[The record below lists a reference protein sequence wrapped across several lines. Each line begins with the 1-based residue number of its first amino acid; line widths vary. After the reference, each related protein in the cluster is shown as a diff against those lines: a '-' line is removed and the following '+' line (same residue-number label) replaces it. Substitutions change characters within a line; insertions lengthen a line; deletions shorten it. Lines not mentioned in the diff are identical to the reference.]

1 MTQTKRLGVLVVE
14 SDPLLLLFASDAAAD
29 AGLIPYEA
37 RDSARA
43 LQILNQDEV
52 DDLGTLFVDTDLVQR
67 ADGMDLA
74 WTVHRLRPDIR
85 IVVTSAGRMPDRKA
99 MPPGCIYVGKPYN
112 IYDLMSLLREA
123 FSASVD

>member
-1 MTQTKRLGVLVVE
+1 MLVVE

-43 LQILNQDEV
+43 LQILNQDER
-52 DDLGTLFVDTDLVQR
+52 DDLGTIFVDTDLAER

-85 IVVTSAGRMPDRKA
+85 IVVTSAGRTPDPKT
-99 MPPGCIYVGKPYN
+99 MPPGCIYFGKPYN

-123 FSASVD
+123 FSASAD

>member
-43 LQILNQDEV
+43 LQILNQDER
-52 DDLGTLFVDTDLVQR
+52 DDLGTIFVDTDLAER

-85 IVVTSAGRMPDRKA
+85 IVVTSAGRTPDPKT
-99 MPPGCIYVGKPYN
+99 MPPGCIYFGKPYN

-123 FSASVD
+123 FSASAD

>member
-52 DDLGTLFVDTDLVQR
+52 DDLGTLFVDTDLAQR
-67 ADGMDLA
+67 ADGVDLA
-74 WTVHRLRPDIR
+74 WTVYRLRPDIR
-85 IVVTSAGRMPDRKA
+85 IVVTSAGKTPGSKS
-99 MPPGCIYVGKPYN
+99 MPPDCVYVGKPY
-112 IYDLMSLLREA
+112 DVHHLMSVLREP
-123 FSASVD
+123 FSGSSV

>member
-74 WTVHRLRPDIR
+74 WTVHHLRPDIR
-85 IVVTSAGRMPDRKA
+85 IIVTSAGRTPDRKT
-99 MPPGCIYVGKPYN
+99 MPPGCMYVGKPYN

-123 FSASVD
+123 FSASVG